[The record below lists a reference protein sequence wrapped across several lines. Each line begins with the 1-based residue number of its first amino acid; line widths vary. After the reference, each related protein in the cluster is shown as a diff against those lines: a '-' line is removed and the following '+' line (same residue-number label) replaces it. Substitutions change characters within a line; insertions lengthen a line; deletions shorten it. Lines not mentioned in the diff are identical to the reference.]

1 MWNKIKSIFSSV
13 STITSGTNK
22 IWGAI
27 TLVLALYGG
36 FSTLLVRWYGSEYKV
51 SQDRLQ
57 EVSVSLSEVRL
68 EHSKYTQQVTQSLEA
83 IAEGEDKKTDQLK
96 EATKYEIKKRST
108 VPVLTDDDVDF
119 YGELS
124 KSTNEAILKSHHNT
138 RGSD

>member
-27 TLVLALYGG
+27 TLILAVYGG

-108 VPVLTDDDVDF
+108 VPVLTNDDVDF
-119 YGELS
+119 YSELS
-124 KSTNEAILKSHHNT
+124 KSTNEAILKSYHNT